1 MVQTRSQTQASR
13 DTTRAR
19 RTRMMTDASQA
30 QSQSMK
36 DASQLKVDQYITSC
50 KPTSNQTQQI
60 SFTPSTPVK
69 QNHQTI
75 TPTAPF
81 KQSRYNTRS
90 STKSNSNLV
99 NEEEAHEKEESMPQ
113 KHRYN
118 TRLNSGSIQKTNLNM
133 DFSNE
138 SDELSTSGNN
148 LSLVFDAAFFDDASK
163 AWNQNKTKL
172 GNGMY
177 AYRTRSSASKK
188 Y

>member
-1 MVQTRSQTQASR
+1 
-13 DTTRAR
+13 
-19 RTRMMTDASQA
+19 
-30 QSQSMK
+30 
-36 DASQLKVDQYITSC
+36 
-50 KPTSNQTQQI
+50 
-60 SFTPSTPVK
+60 
-69 QNHQTI
+69 
-75 TPTAPF
+75 
-81 KQSRYNTRS
+81 
-90 STKSNSNLV
+90 
-99 NEEEAHEKEESMPQ
+99 
-113 KHRYN
+113 
-118 TRLNSGSIQKTNLNM
+118 M